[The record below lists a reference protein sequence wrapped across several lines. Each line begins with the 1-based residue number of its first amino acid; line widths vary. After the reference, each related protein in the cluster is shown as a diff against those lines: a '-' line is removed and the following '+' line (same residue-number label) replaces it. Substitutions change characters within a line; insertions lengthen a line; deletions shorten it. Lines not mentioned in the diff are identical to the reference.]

1 METDSP
7 KQELTRKQLG
17 QLRRQYITVVHG
29 TVKACGHK
37 AKFSATQQPKNNCV
51 DCWSAY
57 FLTSVD
63 LEGIH
68 VVLTKQGVR
77 ALVAQRGTKFVKMFR
92 GFLSAKLL
100 PALNAEAAK
109 QEQGVTIEGGTIG
122 NQGTEVQA
130 DSTTQQEAG

>member
-17 QLRRQYITVVHG
+17 QLRRQYVTINHG
-29 TVKACGHK
+29 RVKACNHL
-37 AKFSATQQPKNNCV
+37 AKFSATQPPRGNCV

-68 VVLTKQGVR
+68 IVLTKQGVR

-109 QEQGVTIEGGTIG
+109 QEQGVTIKGGTIG
-122 NQGTEVQA
+122 NQDGKIQDNSSSIQGV
-130 DSTTQQEAG
+130 

>member
-17 QLRRQYITVVHG
+17 QLRRQYVTINHG
-29 TVKACGHK
+29 RVKACNHL
-37 AKFSATQQPKNNCV
+37 AKFSATQPPRGNCV

-63 LEGIH
+63 LEGVH

-109 QEQGVTIEGGTIG
+109 QDQGVTIEGGLNDRSG
-122 NQGTEVQA
+122 EVQ
-130 DSTTQQEAG
+130 STSSAIQDVG